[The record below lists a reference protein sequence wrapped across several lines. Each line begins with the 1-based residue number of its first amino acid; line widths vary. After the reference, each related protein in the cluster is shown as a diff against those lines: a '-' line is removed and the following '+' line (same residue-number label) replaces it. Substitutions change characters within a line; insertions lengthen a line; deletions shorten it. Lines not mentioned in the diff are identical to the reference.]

1 MALSFVN
8 QVGAP
13 NGMNQ
18 AAPGSFIP
26 ESFVRWSQDVL
37 YDRVGYLRR
46 RAPYKTQALYSY
58 IDNVWT
64 LDQPSVDGERIIG
77 LVTSR
82 NPNNEDRIG
91 IVVTTGTSTSI
102 IFYDTNYH
110 KKTKTT
116 IPAVANQGVVF
127 TRPALS
133 GGAFIGIL
141 DNYGVA
147 KSNNKHYLYYWR
159 GGTGVDSTVANCT
172 LGITDATTIT
182 ADYANSTSVFTS
194 AVAHNLVA
202 GDEIKVTNIGTGAGG
217 DPWAL
222 NQVLTV
228 SGTSLTS
235 TTFKVT
241 QTHAAGHDRTGMTF
255 LTTGHVT
262 HTNQITG
269 TFNEDNLSPGM
280 FVYRVEGANKYYL
293 GVVKSFTSGS
303 VNLEKDIIRTFGFE
317 TSLQGQNTGK
327 TIEFVN
333 VRPYIHNHGRGLITR
348 NDVHGFTITSGSI
361 GTEGEGH
368 FASADLAGTTSG
380 IRWALYRASDGKWLG
395 DVESVTNNAALLL
408 SNQYHS
414 DDVAM
419 NADEYV
425 ARPYTTVYSAPTAPD
440 PTRYTGVFTT
450 TYAGYQW
457 YADAG
462 SVGNE
467 NRIVFSAY
475 HDPESVDLSK
485 DAADSIIIPG
495 SQQIRGIA
503 TSLAGLVVFLEDKT
517 YIIRGNYRSNFS
529 LEELYPEGCLSA
541 QSVVEYGGGVFWASK
556 NGILFYDGASVRN
569 LTESNLGSYY
579 TDSIKGFDAF
589 TRRIYG
595 FFYKDYLFM
604 TFTGFVSNYAPF
616 RYEPLYADTLNNSPQ
631 GLTLEEIQ
639 TLDPSFTNDDF
650 SIEKNTPIYWQPYT
664 MYKAEGV
671 NANAYSGYWG
681 DDAPDDNTPIN
692 NKWGESAQFVW
703 GSVNF
708 VENMT
713 FAIYLPSNAITAI
726 SNFDFRGFIKLD
738 TSGGTLGYAGI
749 NAVDPDNLTG
759 TYARLIDVDSM
770 LDPTN
775 THTESIDS
783 ELSENVGKQPGLYYK
798 GPDFYLQTK
807 HFTVGDPV
815 LKKWFRQVMLNL
827 YLIDGAV
834 RMDLVDNEDND
845 DIDITKKRQRNW
857 AILPE
862 TGYSWEYWESRYL
875 NTIASPNQPTW
886 GTVENLNR
894 NWVNLLNSEFS
905 RRKKKVSWR
914 YPSVGFRL
922 YQMNDYRPPNYKGVQ
937 RPHTLMID
945 SWNIGFKP
953 MRASRA

>member
-1 MALSFVN
+1 LALSFVN

-58 IDNVWT
+58 ISNVWA

-77 LVTSR
+77 LVTTR

-91 IVVTTGTSTSI
+91 IIVTNGTSTSI

-110 KKTKTT
+110 KMAKTD
-116 IPAVANQGVVF
+116 ISVVANDGVVF

-147 KSNNKHYLYYWR
+147 KSDNKHYLYYWR

-172 LGITDATTIT
+172 LGITDDALYTQATDHSAKTITQPTHAVANGYPIVLTDAGATGLTVGTTYYVVNAGATTFQL
-182 ADYANSTSVFTS
+182 ASSVGGS
-194 AVAHNLVA
+194 AL
-202 GDEIKVTNIGTGAGG
+202 NIGSSNSSVIFYV
-217 DPWAL
+217 P
-222 NQVLTV
+222 
-228 SGTSLTS
+228 
-235 TTFKVT
+235 
-241 QTHAAGHDRTGMTF
+241 GHI
-255 LTTGHVT
+255 T

-269 TFNEDNLSPGM
+269 TFNEDDLSPGM
-280 FVYRVEGANKYYL
+280 FVYRVSGANKYYL

-303 VNLEKDIIRTFGFE
+303 VNLEKDIIRTLGFE
-317 TSLQGQNTGK
+317 TNMYGQNTGQ
-327 TIEFVN
+327 TIEFLN
-333 VRPYIHNHGRGLITR
+333 VRPYVHNHGRGLITR
-348 NDVHGFTITSGSI
+348 NAIHGFTITSGSI

-368 FASADLAGTTSG
+368 FASADLAGTTSD
-380 IRWALYRASDGKWLG
+380 IRWALYRASDGKWIG

-408 SNQYHS
+408 SDQYHS
-414 DDVAM
+414 DDVVM

-517 YIIRGNYRSNFS
+517 YIIRGNYRANFS

-569 LTESNLGSYY
+569 LTETNLGSYY

-604 TFTGFVSNYAPF
+604 TFTGFISNYAPF
-616 RYEPLYADTLNNSPQ
+616 RYEPLYADTLSNSPQ

-639 TLDPSFTNDDF
+639 SLDPSFTNDDF

-664 MYKAEGV
+664 MYKSEGV

-703 GSVNF
+703 GPVNF
-708 VENMT
+708 IENMT

-775 THTESIDS
+775 THTESVDS
-783 ELSENVGKQPGLYYK
+783 ELSENTGKQPGLYYK

-875 NTIASPNQPTW
+875 NTIASPDQPTW

-894 NWVNLLNSEFS
+894 TWVTLLNSEFS

-922 YQMNDYRPPNYKGVQ
+922 YQMNDYRPPNYQGVQ

-953 MRASRA
+953 MRVSRA

>member
-102 IFYDTNYH
+102 IFYDTSYH

-159 GGTGVDSTVANCT
+159 GGTGVDSTVNNCT
-172 LGITDATTIT
+172 LGITDDTLNTQNTDHSSKTIT
-182 ADYANSTSVFTS
+182 QPTP
-194 AVAHNLVA
+194 AVANGYPILLTNAGATGLTVGTTYYVVNAGASTFQLASSVGGSALNIGSTNSSITFYVA
-202 GDEIKVTNIGTGAGG
+202 GHI
-217 DPWAL
+217 
-222 NQVLTV
+222 
-228 SGTSLTS
+228 
-235 TTFKVT
+235 
-241 QTHAAGHDRTGMTF
+241 
-255 LTTGHVT
+255 T

-280 FVYRVEGANKYYL
+280 FVYRVSGANKYYL

-303 VNLEKDIIRTFGFE
+303 VNLEKNIIRTFGFE
-317 TSLQGQNTGK
+317 TNMYNQNTNQ

-380 IRWALYRASDGKWLG
+380 IRWALYRASDGKWIG

-408 SNQYHS
+408 SNKYHS
-414 DDVAM
+414 DDVTM

-664 MYKAEGV
+664 MYKSEGV
-671 NANAYSGYWG
+671 NVNAYSGYWG

-692 NKWGESAQFVW
+692 NKWGESPQFVW
-703 GSVNF
+703 GPVNF

-749 NAVDPDNLTG
+749 NAVDAGNLTG

-775 THTESIDS
+775 THTESVDS

-886 GTVENLNR
+886 DTVENLNR

-922 YQMNDYRPPNYKGVQ
+922 YQMNNYRPPNYQGVQ

>member
-1 MALSFVN
+1 M
-8 QVGAP
+8 
-13 NGMNQ
+13 
-18 AAPGSFIP
+18 
-26 ESFVRWSQDVL
+26 
-37 YDRVGYLRR
+37 
-46 RAPYKTQALYSY
+46 
-58 IDNVWT
+58 
-64 LDQPSVDGERIIG
+64 
-77 LVTSR
+77 
-82 NPNNEDRIG
+82 
-91 IVVTTGTSTSI
+91 
-102 IFYDTNYH
+102 
-110 KKTKTT
+110 
-116 IPAVANQGVVF
+116 
-127 TRPALS
+127 
-133 GGAFIGIL
+133 
-141 DNYGVA
+141 
-147 KSNNKHYLYYWR
+147 
-159 GGTGVDSTVANCT
+159 
-172 LGITDATTIT
+172 
-182 ADYANSTSVFTS
+182 
-194 AVAHNLVA
+194 
-202 GDEIKVTNIGTGAGG
+202 
-217 DPWAL
+217 
-222 NQVLTV
+222 
-228 SGTSLTS
+228 
-235 TTFKVT
+235 
-241 QTHAAGHDRTGMTF
+241 
-255 LTTGHVT
+255 
-262 HTNQITG
+262 
-269 TFNEDNLSPGM
+269 
-280 FVYRVEGANKYYL
+280 
-293 GVVKSFTSGS
+293 
-303 VNLEKDIIRTFGFE
+303 
-317 TSLQGQNTGK
+317 
-327 TIEFVN
+327 
-333 VRPYIHNHGRGLITR
+333 
-348 NDVHGFTITSGSI
+348 
-361 GTEGEGH
+361 
-368 FASADLAGTTSG
+368 
-380 IRWALYRASDGKWLG
+380 YRASDGKWIG

-408 SNQYHS
+408 SNKYHS
-414 DDVAM
+414 DDVTM

-664 MYKAEGV
+664 MYKSEGV
-671 NANAYSGYWG
+671 NVNAYSGYWG

-692 NKWGESAQFVW
+692 NKWGESPQFVW
-703 GSVNF
+703 GPVNF

-749 NAVDPDNLTG
+749 NAVDPGNLTG

-775 THTESIDS
+775 THTESVDS

-886 GTVENLNR
+886 DTVENLNR

-922 YQMNDYRPPNYKGVQ
+922 YQMNNYRPPNYQGVQ